1 MDDKLHNA
9 QHSNQIKL
17 TDESSKPHILLF
29 LDGAGCHPSD
39 LAVPGRYSNIKIV
52 FFPPNTTSVLQP
64 LDLGIIKNFKVYY
77 RQLLLRYVCA
87 QIEEC
92 STANE
97 IINSVTVL
105 HAIRWVAQ
113 GWGKVSSTTIQK
125 CFRKAGTLDRD
136 FSVMK
141 RASTIDHD
149 PFEDL
154 DEELDTSDLQ
164 TLISQVKQDNSCG
177 GVCQW

>member
-1 MDDKLHNA
+1 MKA
-9 QHSNQIKL
+9 QSRN
-17 TDESSKPHILLF
+17 ILLF
-29 LDGAGCHPSD
+29 LDGAGYHPSD
-39 LAVPGRYSNIKIV
+39 LLVPGRYSNIKIV

-64 LDLGIIKNFKVYY
+64 LDLGIIKHFKVYY

-92 STANE
+92 LTANE

-105 HAIRWVAQ
+105 HAKRWVAQ

-125 CFRKAGTLDRD
+125 CFRKAGILDRD

-141 RASTIDHD
+141 RAS
-149 PFEDL
+149 
-154 DEELDTSDLQ
+154 
-164 TLISQVKQDNSCG
+164 
-177 GVCQW
+177 